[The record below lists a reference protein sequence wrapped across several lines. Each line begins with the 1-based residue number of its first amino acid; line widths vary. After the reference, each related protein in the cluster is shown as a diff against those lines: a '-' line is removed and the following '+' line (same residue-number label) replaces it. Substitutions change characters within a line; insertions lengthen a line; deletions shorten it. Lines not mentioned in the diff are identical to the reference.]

1 MECLMGVVFKDFALL
16 AADKTSG
23 YSIIVLKHDEDKI
36 HKLSDNLLMAVCGEA
51 GDTVQFAEF
60 IAKNIQLY
68 KMRNG
73 YELSPTAAANFTRRN
88 LADYLRSRTP
98 YSVNLLL
105 AGFDKQAAQPELFYM
120 DYLATMAKV
129 PYGAHGYGAF
139 FLISVLD
146 RYYREDSANCFQAA
160 KSRRSVWRPTR
171 SRLLIVS
178 LSSERNLAAELEY
191 LFVSRIASLNAAQ
204 GGPIRY

>member
-146 RYYREDSANCFQAA
+146 RYYREDMNEEEAVDLLKKCVFEVQKRFLVNLPAFKVQLVD
-160 KSRRSVWRPTR
+160 KNGIRTLKDISVLP
-171 SRLLIVS
+171 
-178 LSSERNLAAELEY
+178 EG
-191 LFVSRIASLNAAQ
+191 Q
-204 GGPIRY
+204 